1 MASVITRSRNLRT
14 TAVFGLA
21 VVLTVATALSGTA
34 TSLAS
39 TKSSQALPRITM
51 RPFGTVNG
59 QPINL
64 YMLTNSHHMRVSITN
79 YGGIIQS
86 IQVPDRHGRMGDVAL
101 GFATLDGYT
110 SPLYLTKNP
119 YFGAIIGRYANRI
132 AKGTFTL
139 DGVTYHLPI
148 NNGPNALHGGVKGF
162 DKRVW
167 QATEVHTGNAVGLQL
182 SRISPDGEEGY
193 PGTLAATVTYTLT
206 NQNALRI
213 HYRATTDKPTII
225 NLTNHTYFNLA
236 AEGSGDVYS
245 QLLWI
250 NANSYTPIDA
260 TLIPTGA
267 IDPVAGTPLDFTR
280 PTPIGAR
287 IRDSFQQL
295 LYAQGYDFNYVLN
308 RPSPTDHSLMLA
320 ASAYDPASGR
330 ILDVYTTEP
339 GIQLYTGNFLDGTL
353 VGKRGRTYRQGDA
366 FTLET
371 QHYPDSPHHPNFPA
385 TVLRPGQEF
394 TSTTIYRF
402 STS

>member
-1 MASVITRSRNLRT
+1 M
-14 TAVFGLA
+14 A
-21 VVLTVATALSGTA
+21 VVLTVVTALCGPA
-34 TSLAS
+34 PSLAS
-39 TKSSQALPRITM
+39 TTSSPGLPTITTQ
-51 RPFGTVNG
+51 PFGTVNG
-59 QPINL
+59 QPITL
-64 YMLTNSHHMRVSITN
+64 YTLTNGQQMQVSIMN
-79 YGGIIQS
+79 YGGIVQA
-86 IQVPDRHGRMGDVAL
+86 IQVPDRYGRLGDVAL

-148 NNGPNALHGGVKGF
+148 NNGPNSLHGGVRGF

-193 PGTLAATVTYTLT
+193 PGTLAVTVTYTLQ
-206 NQNALRI
+206 NDNALRI
-213 HYRATTDKPTII
+213 DYAATTDKPTII

-236 AEGSGDVYS
+236 GEGSGDIYG
-245 QLLWI
+245 QWLWI
-250 NANSYTPIDA
+250 NANSYTPVDA

-280 PTPIGAR
+280 PTPIGAH

-295 LYAQGYDFNYVLN
+295 LFGQGYDFNYVLN
-308 RPSPTDHSLMLA
+308 RPSPIDRSLILA
-320 ASAYDPASGR
+320 ATAFDPVSGR

-353 VGKRGRTYRQGDA
+353 VGKSGHTYRQSDA

-371 QHYPDSPHHPNFPA
+371 QHFPDSPNHPNFPS
-385 TVLRPGQEF
+385 TVLRPGEEF
-394 TSTTIYRF
+394 TSTTIYQF
-402 STS
+402 SAS